1 MAFMARHFHEGWR
14 PAACLMLVGLL
25 AACSP
30 FSSDVKKQVQGQ
42 PSFGAIRSN
51 PSAYRGRMV
60 MLGGTIAQTKTLK
73 DVTLLEV
80 LQEKLDSSDQPIST
94 DKIGG
99 RFLVRT
105 STFLDPS
112 VYSKG
117 RDITVVGRLAAPQPG
132 VIGEKP
138 YTYPVVAASH
148 IHLWPQY
155 TAADAYWGY
164 PGMGW
169 GWGYPGMGLGMGWGF
184 GPWWY

>member
-1 MAFMARHFHEGWR
+1 MAPYFPRKRLLTAW
-14 PAACLMLVGLL
+14 LLLGLL
-25 AACSP
+25 VVGCSP
-30 FSSDVKKQVQGQ
+30 FSSEVKKQVRDQ
-42 PSFGAIRSN
+42 PSFGAIRAR

-60 MLGGTIAQTKTLK
+60 MLGGTIAQTKNLK
-73 DVTLLEV
+73 DVTLIEV
-80 LQEKLDSSDQPIST
+80 LQERLDSSDRPIPS

-117 RDITVVGRLAAPQPG
+117 RDITVVGRVAAPQPG

-138 YTYPVVAASH
+138 YTYPVIAATH
-148 IHLWPQY
+148 IHLWSQY
-155 TAADAYWGY
+155 TSADYAWGY

-169 GWGYPGMGLGMGWGF
+169 GWGYPYMGMGMGWGM
-184 GPWWY
+184 GPWWW

>member
-1 MAFMARHFHEGWR
+1 MTPYFQKRWR
-14 PAACLMLVGLL
+14 PAAAFILTALL

-30 FSSDVKKQVQGQ
+30 FSSEVKKQVRDQ
-42 PSFGAIRSN
+42 PSFGAIRSR

-60 MLGGTIAQTKTLK
+60 MFGGTIAQTKNLK
-73 DVTLLEV
+73 DVTLIEV
-80 LQEKLDSSDQPIST
+80 LQERLDSSDQPISS

-112 VYSKG
+112 IYSKG
-117 RDITVVGRLAAPQPG
+117 RDITVVGRLAAPQAG

-138 YTYPVVAASH
+138 YTYPVIAATH

-155 TAADAYWGY
+155 TAADMYWGY

-169 GWGYPGMGLGMGWGF
+169 GWAYPGMGWGMGWGM
-184 GPWWY
+184 GPWWW